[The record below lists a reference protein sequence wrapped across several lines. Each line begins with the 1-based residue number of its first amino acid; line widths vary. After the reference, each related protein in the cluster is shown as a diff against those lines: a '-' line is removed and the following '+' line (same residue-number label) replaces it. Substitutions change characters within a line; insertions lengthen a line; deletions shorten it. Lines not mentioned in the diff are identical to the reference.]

1 MQKLLPLLALVALS
15 GCGLYDS
22 DGIVSQPTNTNN
34 NTTTPGCS
42 FKLDGEVKLDQTVV
56 LDADKKVADFTFT
69 AASQLTTVFSSVTM
83 PDSSKRVYGIKLG
96 AHTAGVTAGLA
107 IINKAVVDFSNLATL
122 AGTFP
127 NNGIAVSPS
136 SNPYP
141 YLTHSTNMSNGNAL
155 ATYPNPYASGDVVLM
170 FVDGGSWKVY
180 INGILSSDQSING
193 NNIPYMSAA
202 IDIGVLAD
210 TIKAAGGGTIHV
222 ELLSTKADM
231 QAAGVDF
238 TQFPIGTQTI
248 CGESLR

>member
-1 MQKLLPLLALVALS
+1 MQKLLPLLALVALT
-15 GCGLYDS
+15 GCGLYEN
-22 DGIVSQPTNTNN
+22 DGIAVQATNTTNN
-34 NTTTPGCS
+34 PNPACS
-42 FKLDGEVKLDQTVV
+42 FKLDGEIKLDQTVV
-56 LDADKKVADFTFT
+56 LDADKKIADFTFT
-69 AASQLTTVFSSVTM
+69 GASQLTSVFSSVTM
-83 PDSSKRVYGIKLG
+83 PDSSKRVYGIKIG

-107 IINKAVVDFSNLATL
+107 IINKAVVDFTNLATL

-127 NNGIAVSPS
+127 NNGIALSPS
-136 SNPYP
+136 GNPYP
-141 YLTHSTNMSNGNAL
+141 YLTHSTDMSNGNSI
-155 ATYPNPYASGDVVLM
+155 ATYLNPYANGDVVLL

-180 INGILSSDQSING
+180 INGVLSSDQSING

-202 IDIGVLAD
+202 VDICILAD

-231 QAAGVDF
+231 QTAGVDF